1 MRDHNRFAS
10 VWLAGLA
17 TVAVAAT
24 GAARA
29 DVTIEDQSTF
39 DVTIIKA
46 HGSSTEFTTVDK
58 QRRDSSFSCEGMM
71 SLLCGNTQSG
81 EIIRLDKDLTWSLE
95 PKKQEYRE
103 NPFMTAAQRQAAEQQ
118 VQAMM
123 DKLKQC
129 PAAKQTTAPGPNTST
144 CEMSP
149 PKFDVTATGTHGT
162 IAGHD
167 AKLTQLA
174 LTQSCRNS
182 NTGDVCD
189 FVISMDAWLSQDQ
202 IAGLDD
208 RRAFQQ
214 AYLQKLGL
222 TDHNNAL
229 VMKQMRQFLAPYQ
242 DSLKQLA
249 GKAGDMQGYPLK
261 TAIRIAYGGEHCA
274 AVKGQGTGAAG
285 AGAAGGGNVVGDASQ
300 AAGSAS
306 ASSAAGTA
314 GSAAGTAA
322 GNAAGNSVANSI
334 FGPAAS
340 AFGSKLVS
348 GMFNKKKPD
357 PAAGGTAC
365 HRDADEPPAPGHDSG
380 GAIHA
385 WKPSR
390 SRRGRCRP
398 ASSTFHQAGNWSL
411 PRLRRRRRNSAA
423 RRASSPSG
431 RSGELVNAPA
441 NPVPESPAPPPMVG
455 TTSRPRVLQP
465 PGGS

>member
-1 MRDHNRFAS
+1 VPAHDQVYRRRRTQQGEKKNMRAHNRFGPL
-10 VWLAGLA
+10 WLAGFA

-46 HGSSTEFTTVDK
+46 HGSSTEYTTADK
-58 QRRDSSFSCEGMM
+58 QRRDSSFNCEGFM
-71 SLLCGNTQSG
+71 SLLCGNAQSG

-123 DKLKQC
+123 DKMKQC
-129 PAAKQTTAPGPNTST
+129 PAAKQTTAPGPNTSK
-144 CEMSP
+144 CEMTP

-162 IAGHD
+162 FAGHD
-167 AKLTQLA
+167 AKLTQIA
-174 LTQSCRNS
+174 LTQSCRN
-182 NTGDVCD
+182 NETGDVCD
-189 FVISMDAWLSQDQ
+189 FVISLDTWLSQDQ

-208 RRAFQQ
+208 RRAFQS

-229 VMKQMRQFLAPYQ
+229 VQKQMRQFLAPYQ

-249 GKAGDMQGYPLK
+249 GKAGDMQGFPLK

-274 AVKGQGTGAAG
+274 AVKQPSGAPG
-285 AGAAGGGNVVGDASQ
+285 GSTAGGSSVVGDAGQ
-300 AAGSAS
+300 AAGTA
-306 ASSAAGTA
+306 AAGSAAGTA

-322 GNAAGNSVANSI
+322 GNATGNSIAGSI
-334 FGPAAS
+334 LGPAAS

-348 GMFNKKKPD
+348 GMFNKKKAD
-357 PAAGGTAC
+357 SGAAGTPATTAPTSALPPGMIQAAQFTVETKSITAAPVPATQF
-365 HRDADEPPAPGHDSG
+365 DIPPGWKLIVPPPA
-380 GAIHA
+380 
-385 WKPSR
+385 K
-390 SRRGRCRP
+390 
-398 ASSTFHQAGNWSL
+398 
-411 PRLRRRRRNSAA
+411 
-423 RRASSPSG
+423 
-431 RSGELVNAPA
+431 APKEFSC
-441 NPVPESPAPPPMVG
+441 PK
-455 TTSRPRVLQP
+455 T
-465 PGGS
+465 

>member
-46 HGSSTEFTTVDK
+46 HGSSTEFTTVNK

-182 NTGDVCD
+182 STGDVCD

-208 RRAFQQ
+208 RRAFES
-214 AYLQKLGL
+214 AYRQKLGL
-222 TDHNNAL
+222 TDVGTAL
-229 VMKQMRQFLAPYQ
+229 VQKQMRQFLAPYQ

-249 GKAGDMQGYPLK
+249 GRAGDMQGYPLK

-274 AVKGQGTGAAG
+274 AVKGQAAG
-285 AGAAGGGNVVGDASQ
+285 AGGSAAGGSSVVGDAGQ
-300 AAGSAS
+300 AAGTA
-306 ASSAAGTA
+306 ATGSAAGAA

-322 GNAAGNSVANSI
+322 GNATGNSVANSI

-357 PAAGGTAC
+357 AAATTTA
-365 HRDADEPPAPGHDSG
+365 
-380 GAIHA
+380 
-385 WKPSR
+385 
-390 SRRGRCRP
+390 P
-398 ASSTFHQAGNWSL
+398 ASALPPGMIQA
-411 PRLRRRRRNSAA
+411 AQFTVETKA
-423 RRASSPSG
+423 ITVA
-431 RSGELVNAPA
+431 
-441 NPVPESPAPPPMVG
+441 PVPATQFDIPPGWKLVAPPPAKAPKEF
-455 TTSRPRVLQP
+455 TCPKS
-465 PGGS
+465 

>member
-10 VWLAGLA
+10 PWLAALA
-17 TVAVAAT
+17 TVTVAAS

-39 DVTIIKA
+39 DVTIVKA
-46 HGSSTEFTTVDK
+46 HGASTEFTTADK
-58 QRRDSSFSCEGMM
+58 QRRDSSFNCEGLM

-103 NPFMTAAQRQAAEQQ
+103 NPFMTAAQRQAAEEQ

-123 DKLKQC
+123 DKMKQC
-129 PAAKQTTAPGPNTST
+129 PAAKQTTAPGPNTSK

-149 PKFDVTATGTHGT
+149 PKFDLTATGTHVT

-167 AKLTQLA
+167 AKLTQIA

-182 NTGDVCD
+182 ETGDVCD

-208 RRAFQQ
+208 RRAFER
-214 AYLQKLGL
+214 AYMQKLGL
-222 TDHNNAL
+222 TDHSKAL
-229 VMKQMRQFLAPYQ
+229 VQKQMSQFLAPYQ

-274 AVKGQGTGAAG
+274 AVKGQASG
-285 AGAAGGGNVVGDASQ
+285 AGASAAGGSSVVGDAGQ
-300 AAGSAS
+300 AAGTA
-306 ASSAAGTA
+306 AAGSAAGTA
-314 GSAAGTAA
+314 GSTAGAAA
-322 GNAAGNSVANSI
+322 GNATGNNIASSI
-334 FGPAAS
+334 LGPAAS

-348 GMFNKKKPD
+348 GMFNKKKAD
-357 PAAGGTAC
+357 ATPATTAPASALPPGMIQAAQFTVETKSITAAPVPATQF
-365 HRDADEPPAPGHDSG
+365 DIPPGWKLVVPPPA
-380 GAIHA
+380 
-385 WKPSR
+385 K
-390 SRRGRCRP
+390 
-398 ASSTFHQAGNWSL
+398 
-411 PRLRRRRRNSAA
+411 
-423 RRASSPSG
+423 
-431 RSGELVNAPA
+431 APKEFTC
-441 NPVPESPAPPPMVG
+441 PKS
-455 TTSRPRVLQP
+455 
-465 PGGS
+465 